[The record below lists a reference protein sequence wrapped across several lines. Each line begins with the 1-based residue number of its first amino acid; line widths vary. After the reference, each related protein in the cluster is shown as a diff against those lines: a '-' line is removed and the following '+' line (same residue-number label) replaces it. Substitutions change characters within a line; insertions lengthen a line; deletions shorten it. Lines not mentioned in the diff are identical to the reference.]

1 MGSNDWA
8 LVELYRW
15 EYGELPP
22 QDGTAK
28 PLHMTIACEAMAEA
42 LTNPDAPAV
51 PSSFNT
57 GQVLAFAGRKLDE
70 LQEQRDNLAEDSWSQ
85 LWQACGSDKDG
96 KKTIDN
102 MCMSTYEEACATFEG
117 LGWLE
122 EVNSR
127 IYRVTKPGWD

>member
-1 MGSNDWA
+1 MRKQQRAEWRQRA
-8 LVELYRW
+8 LAEVDAALETCAKCETTERPEECCDCETASFRERAKAVIRLIEYCDAVE
-15 EYGELPP
+15 
-22 QDGTAK
+22 
-28 PLHMTIACEAMAEA
+28 AE
-42 LTNPDAPAV
+42 
-51 PSSFNT
+51 
-57 GQVLAFAGRKLDE
+57 
-70 LQEQRDNLAEDSWSQ
+70 RDDMAEDSWSQ

-102 MCMSTYEEACATFEG
+102 MCMSTYEGACVTFEG